1 MCFCTWSIFLAKVR
15 CTWQYK
21 LQLNPKMH
29 CCIAHFRLQNHTW
42 CSWGVLLN
50 GKKYGNGGNETF
62 CEGCKEEFWDQVF
75 KVAYTRYIE
84 RQSKSMKFGGSQ
96 VWIIC
101 TIDGKIAQLLKK
113 GNFEIKMA
121 IDQSFF
127 KLLQTNHSR
136 FNMFFRSFSNN
147 NDINVL
153 DRSPRITN
161 LLQRPTQNM
170 DFVINGNTYPKYYLL
185 VDGIFSMERFCLNN
199 SWTTRKEKVTFF

>member
-1 MCFCTWSIFLAKVR
+1 
-15 CTWQYK
+15 
-21 LQLNPKMH
+21 
-29 CCIAHFRLQNHTW
+29 
-42 CSWGVLLN
+42 
-50 GKKYGNGGNETF
+50 
-62 CEGCKEEFWDQVF
+62 
-75 KVAYTRYIE
+75 
-84 RQSKSMKFGGSQ
+84 MKFGGSQ

-199 SWTTRKEKVTFF
+199 S